1 MSRQV
6 NAAALNAQVYLSRT
20 AALLAC
26 VCALAAL
33 LYSIFLLEAVAHAA
47 SQTAAQRRIGQLSAQ
62 LGDLEA
68 QYLSSA
74 QALTPQKAAALG
86 FVQPSEV
93 TTVFA
98 TAATRAL
105 SLRGQ

>member
-1 MSRQV
+1 MSRL
-6 NAAALNAQVYLSRT
+6 AITTFDYRAYLNRT

-26 VCALAAL
+26 VCAVSVL
-33 LYSIFLLEAVAHAA
+33 LYGVFLLEAVAHTA
-47 SQTAAQRRIGQLSAQ
+47 SQTAAQRHIGQITER

-68 QYLSSA
+68 QYLTNSRGLTKEK
-74 QALTPQKAAALG
+74 ALQLG
-86 FVQPSEV
+86 YIVPTQV

-98 TAATRAL
+98 TAAIGAL